1 MCMSPM
7 IKSVL
12 RDEFNFTA
20 RPENYVVTDSGAL
33 DFMVSRFHRF
43 NDTGEDAAVAAMHAG
58 VDLNSGDVYS
68 KLSLALNDSRVE
80 MDQID
85 TALTRLFHAR
95 MSLGL
100 FDNASTIAYSDLGA
114 DDIFSGPHKR

>member
-1 MCMSPM
+1 MSPM

-12 RDEFNFTA
+12 RGEFNFTA

-68 KLSLALNDSRVE
+68 KLSLALNDNRVG

-100 FDNASTIAYSDLGA
+100 FDNASTIAYSALGA